1 MNHIVVQNELPADIL
16 VVEDS
21 ETQAGQIAHL
31 LETAGYRVRV
41 ARNGREGLAQARAV
55 KPTLV
60 VSDIAMP
67 EMDGFAMC
75 QEIKK
80 DIGLKD
86 VPVILLTALTSLY
99 DVIKGLDCGAD
110 NFIRKPL
117 DGKYLLGRIR
127 FILANRALRS
137 NDRVELGM
145 KINLGGQT
153 HFVTAERQQ
162 IFDLL
167 ISTYEEAIQ
176 MTEELRLQQSQIAHS
191 YQSLHGLYRIAEAL
205 NPTITEKAVAEM
217 ALERALDLPGVIGG
231 CVLLLDAEGGFR
243 CVAAQDF
250 GTAAQ
255 VAEEKMDCAC
265 RSRLLAGDF
274 RVPQVIEDCAMLRQ
288 DPVAYPNGGGH
299 VSVPL
304 AVGDRTLGVMN
315 LLIVDT
321 NAVSEEDLRVLDT
334 VGNQI
339 AIALERAN
347 LYAHMEALVKERTEA
362 LQAERN
368 LLSAVVNT
376 TGALVFLVDL
386 AGRIVMFNPACEQ
399 TLGWKAEEVQGR
411 TYWELFLDPERAK
424 VVKSFFGSL
433 DITKLPAQIQGDWIA
448 RDGSRRNIIW
458 STTFLKNS
466 EGSVE
471 YFLGNGIDVTELRLA
486 EERVRY
492 LSNFDTFTG
501 LPNRILLRDRVRF
514 WQERVS
520 ATRKVMGFL
529 VIHFDRLTLIRE
541 SLGIRAEQD
550 LLLQITR
557 RLKEWASADDSIAR
571 YGDTSFAAIAVRSE
585 PQDLSV
591 VARQILAAMSAPF
604 QFEQQDVHIDAHIG
618 ITIFPNDG
626 EEYDTLSQGA
636 EAAMRRALTSRTER
650 CEFYRPELNREA
662 NDRFKLENALRRA
675 LERDEFL
682 LHYQPQVSLKT
693 GRIVGFE
700 ALLRWQQPKFGLVP
714 PGRFIGLAEDTG
726 LILPIGA
733 WVLRTACEQIRA
745 WRQAGLPPV
754 PIAVN
759 LSAKQFSMNIADT
772 VKSILEQTGVDPSLI
787 ELELTETVSMEDPE
801 NTIQILRTLK
811 EMGVLLA
818 IDDFGTGYSN
828 LNYLKRFPV
837 DKLKL
842 DQSFVRDL
850 ISDPDDLS
858 ISHAM
863 IAMAHS
869 LRLTVIAEGVETEGQ
884 LALLAQHGC
893 DEIQGYF
900 FSRPVD
906 AASAASMLSEN
917 KSLALA
923 TLERRPYRRTVL
935 IVSGGADLAAPMRD
949 AMTRAGFTV
958 FQSGSAAQAFEV
970 LAAEE
975 VGAVLFDGRI
985 RDMDGVEF
993 LARAG
998 QMYPIVVR
1006 MISMHDDDLRSIG
1019 EIKGIFRIVP
1029 KPWKLA
1035 ELLAALGDALAE
1047 FESKAKKIPLPS
1059 QEEGG

>member
-1 MNHIVVQNELPADIL
+1 MSHLIAHSELPADIL

-21 ETQAGQIAHL
+21 ETQADQITHL
-31 LETAGYRVRV
+31 LESAGYRVRV
-41 ARNGREGLAQARAV
+41 ARDGRAGLEEARGET
-55 KPTLV
+55 PTLV

-75 QEIKK
+75 QEMKR
-80 DIGLKD
+80 DSALKD

-217 ALERALDLPGVIGG
+217 ALERALDLPGVLGG
-231 CVLLLDAEGGFR
+231 CILLLDAHGAFR
-243 CVAAQDF
+243 TVACQDF
-250 GTAAQ
+250 GPAASAQ
-255 VAEEKMDCAC
+255 SRDCAC
-265 RSRLLAGDF
+265 HTKLVSGAMRS
-274 RVPQVIEDCAMLRQ
+274 PEVIPDCAMLRQ
-288 DPVAYPNGGGH
+288 DSAAVPGGGGH

-304 AVGDRTLGVMN
+304 AVGDRTMGVMN
-315 LLIVDT
+315 LVTADVKAL
-321 NAVSEEDLRVLDT
+321 SEEDLRVLDT

-376 TGALVFLVDL
+376 TGALVFLVDI
-386 AGRIVMFNPACEQ
+386 AGRIAMFNSACER
-399 TLGWKAEEVQGR
+399 TLGWKVEEVRGR
-411 TYWELFLDPERAK
+411 RYWELFLEPERAEQ
-424 VVKSFFGSL
+424 VRSFFEHP
-433 DITKLPAQIQGDWIA
+433 DIAKLPSQVQSDWIT

-458 STTFLKNS
+458 STACLKNA
-466 EGSVE
+466 EGDID
-471 YFLGNGIDVTELRLA
+471 YFLGNGIDVTELRMA
-486 EERVRY
+486 EEKVQY

-514 WQERVS
+514 WQERV
-520 ATRKVMGFL
+520 AANRQVMGFL
-529 VIHFDRLTLIRE
+529 VVEFERLTLLRE
-541 SLGIRAEQD
+541 SLGVRAEQEA
-550 LLLQITR
+550 LLQIAG
-557 RLKEWASADDSIAR
+557 RLKEWMTADDSVAR
-571 YGDTSFAAIAVRSE
+571 YGDHSFAAIAIRNE
-585 PQDLSV
+585 PQELSG
-591 VARQILAAMSAPF
+591 VARQILAAVSAPF
-604 QFEQQDVHIDAHIG
+604 QIEHQEVHIDATIG
-618 ITIFPNDG
+618 ITISPNDG
-626 EEYDTLSQGA
+626 EDFDTLSQGA
-636 EAAMRRALTSRTER
+636 DAAMRRALASRSEHY
-650 CEFYRPELNREA
+650 EFYRPELNREA
-662 NDRFKLENALRRA
+662 GERFKLENALRRA
-675 LERDEFL
+675 LERGELL

-693 GRIVGFE
+693 GKIIGFE
-700 ALLRWQQPKFGLVP
+700 ALLRWQHPEFGLVP

-733 WVLRTACEQIRA
+733 WVLRKACEQIRA
-745 WRQAGLPPV
+745 WQDAGLRAVPV
-754 PIAVN
+754 AVN
-759 LSAKQFSMNIADT
+759 LSAKQFSKNIADT
-772 VKSILEQTGVDPSLI
+772 VRETLAQTGVDPGLL

-801 NTIQILRTLK
+801 HTIEILRTLK
-811 EMGVLLA
+811 DMGVLLA

-850 ISDPDDLS
+850 ISDPDDLA
-858 ISHAM
+858 ISRAM
-863 IAMAHS
+863 IAMGHS

-884 LALLAQHGC
+884 LALLARNGC
-893 DEIQGYF
+893 DEMQGYL
-900 FSRPVD
+900 FSKPVD
-906 AASAASMLSEN
+906 VATAGGMLEEGR
-917 KSLALA
+917 SLAL
-923 TLERRPYRRTVL
+923 ERLMLHR
-935 IVSGGADLAAPMRD
+935 
-949 AMTRAGFTV
+949 
-958 FQSGSAAQAFEV
+958 
-970 LAAEE
+970 
-975 VGAVLFDGRI
+975 
-985 RDMDGVEF
+985 
-993 LARAG
+993 
-998 QMYPIVVR
+998 
-1006 MISMHDDDLRSIG
+1006 
-1019 EIKGIFRIVP
+1019 
-1029 KPWKLA
+1029 
-1035 ELLAALGDALAE
+1035 
-1047 FESKAKKIPLPS
+1047 
-1059 QEEGG
+1059 